1 MAKSDP
7 SKQGSDQATLPTHG
21 AQTLPAVQV
30 DSYSV
35 ELEDDEG
42 YAGDKANKDAFFR
55 ILDEIR
61 KPLRELGE
69 DPFGS
74 KPSAKLGRKKLGA
87 LLTKGDPE
95 VAAVVQS
102 AVEDFA
108 QQLQKVIRR
117 FLKLKAWRD
126 TECIVVGGGFRESR
140 IGELAIARAGIILKT
155 DAVATDLQL
164 LHNDPDDA
172 GLIGAAYLLPPWM
185 IEGYDAILAVDV
197 GGTNIRAGIIELNL
211 AKGKDL
217 SKACVAEME
226 HWCHQEEDGI
236 RRDSAVDR
244 LVQMLTALANAAKKR
259 TLRLAP
265 MIGIGCP
272 GVIRQDGSIERGAQ
286 NLPGNWESEK
296 FNLPQVI
303 RERLPQIGDH
313 ETLIVMHN
321 DAVVQGLS
329 EIPYMGERQHW
340 GILTIGT
347 GLGNA
352 RFSAR
357 PKVKSQ

>member
-1 MAKSDP
+1 MGKSDP
-7 SKQGSDQATLPTHG
+7 SKQASEQSTLPTHG
-21 AQTLPAVQV
+21 AQTLPAVEV

-35 ELEDDEG
+35 ELEDEEG
-42 YAGDKANKDAFFR
+42 FAGDKANKGAFLR
-55 ILDEIR
+55 ILEEIR
-61 KPLRELGE
+61 KPLRALGE

-74 KPSAKLGRKKLGA
+74 KPSAQLSRKKLGA
-87 LLTKGDPE
+87 LLAKGDPGA
-95 VAAVVQS
+95 AAVVQS

-126 TECIVVGGGFRESR
+126 TECIVVGGGFRASR
-140 IGELAIARAGIILKT
+140 VGELAIARAGIILKT
-155 DAVATDLQL
+155 EGVQTDIQL
-164 LHNDPDDA
+164 IHNDPDEA
-172 GLIGAAYLLPPWM
+172 ALIGTAYLLPAWM
-185 IEGYDAILAVDV
+185 VEGYDAILAVDV
-197 GGTNIRAGIIELNL
+197 GGTNIRAGIVELNIS
-211 AKGKDL
+211 KGKDL
-217 SKACVAEME
+217 SKACVLDME

-236 RRDSAVDR
+236 KRNSAVDR

-259 TLRLAP
+259 SLRLAP

-272 GVIRQDGSIERGAQ
+272 GVIRRDGSIERGAQ
-286 NLPGNWESEK
+286 NLPGNWEGEK

-313 ETLIVMHN
+313 ETLVVMHN
-321 DAVVQGLS
+321 DAVVQGLG
-329 EIPYMGERQHW
+329 EIPYMVDREHW